1 MTIQFTHKGK
11 PVTAKI
17 VIYFNAINEA
27 VIVFP
32 DSNLGELGWSIFF
45 LQRGNKWTTESF
57 LKEKY
62 PTTYLSLL
70 SQLNLFKRTFCIE
83 MLLCG
88 DSFLFSSER
97 QIECSGLT

>member
-1 MTIQFTHKGK
+1 MTIQFTHKGE

-17 VIYFNAINEA
+17 VSNFNAINNA
-27 VIVFP
+27 LIVFP

-45 LQRGNKWTTESF
+45 LKRGNKWTTESF

-70 SQLNLFKRTFCIE
+70 SQL
-83 MLLCG
+83 
-88 DSFLFSSER
+88 DSF
-97 QIECSGLT
+97 